1 MTETVVRQQY
11 DQLAKVYDQR
21 WNNYIF
27 KTLSFLKDWA
37 EISPQ
42 ATLLDIGCGTGE
54 FESLVLTEHS
64 AQQMVGVDISEKM
77 LEIAKQKCHA
87 YSHVSFQTASASA
100 LPFPD
105 HSFDIIVSASAFHY
119 FDDPKAALGEMQ
131 RMLKPNGKVVI
142 LDWCKDYLFCRICD
156 ILLKVVDPAY
166 QQCYTQSE
174 FHNLLAST
182 QFDVQRTTKVRFSL
196 VWGLMIATAIPQS

>member
-11 DQLAKVYDQR
+11 DQLAKVYDQP

-27 KTLSFLKDWA
+27 KTLFFLKDWA

-64 AQQMVGVDISEKM
+64 AQQMVGVDMSQKM

-87 YSHVSFQTASASA
+87 YSNVSFQTASASA

-105 HSFDIIVSASAFHY
+105 HSFDIIVSGGRIS
-119 FDDPKAALGEMQ
+119 
-131 RMLKPNGKVVI
+131 
-142 LDWCKDYLFCRICD
+142 LFR
-156 ILLKVVDPAY
+156 
-166 QQCYTQSE
+166 
-174 FHNLLAST
+174 
-182 QFDVQRTTKVRFSL
+182 R
-196 VWGLMIATAIPQS
+196 PQSCIERNATCA